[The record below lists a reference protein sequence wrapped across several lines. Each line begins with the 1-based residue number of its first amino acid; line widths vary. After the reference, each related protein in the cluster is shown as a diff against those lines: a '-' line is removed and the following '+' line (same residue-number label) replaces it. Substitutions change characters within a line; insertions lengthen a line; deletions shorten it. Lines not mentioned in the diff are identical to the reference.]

1 MIKSF
6 LLTLVLGTLAVFS
19 VSAQHSC
26 CMTTP
31 TAEFAVLAK
40 DQSFTATHQNPL
52 PYTHH
57 SEVGKMIKIPTKG
70 AEANAFELKAS
81 SPSDKYLIV
90 IHEWW
95 GLNDHI
101 KKEAEKYY
109 SELGNVHVLAIDL
122 YDGQVA
128 TTREDA
134 AKYMQGAS
142 EERIREILKGVY
154 NYVGHDA
161 YIATIGWCFGGGWSL
176 QAAMLFGPN
185 TVGCVMYYGMP
196 EKDAERA
203 KMLQS
208 DVLGI
213 FASREKWISP
223 AVVSEFESMM
233 QGIGK
238 KVEIHQFDA
247 EHAFANP
254 SNPAFDAKATAEAY
268 TLSINYLKERLK

>member
-1 MIKSF
+1 MIKPLIST
-6 LLTLVLGTLAVFS
+6 LLIGLMASTLAV
-19 VSAQHSC
+19 AQHSC
-26 CMTTP
+26 CMPSATS
-31 TAEFAVLAK
+31 EFAVLAK
-40 DQSFTATHQNPL
+40 DQSFTATHLNPL
-52 PYTHH
+52 PYTHY

-70 AEANAFELKAS
+70 DEANAFELKA
-81 SPSDKYLIV
+81 PEASDKYLVV

-109 SELGNVHVLAIDL
+109 TDLGQVNVIAIDL
-122 YDGQVA
+122 YDGKVA
-128 TTREDA
+128 TTREEA
-134 AKYMQGAS
+134 SKYMQEAS

-154 NYVGHDA
+154 QYIGHDA

-176 QAAMLFGPN
+176 QSAMLFGPN

-196 EKDAERA
+196 EKDAEKA

-208 DVLGI
+208 DLLGI

-223 AVVSEFESMM
+223 EVVSEFETMM
-233 QGIGK
+233 KGIGK

-254 SNPAFDAKATAEAY
+254 SNPAYDPKATAEAY
-268 TLSINYLKERLK
+268 SLSINYLKERLK